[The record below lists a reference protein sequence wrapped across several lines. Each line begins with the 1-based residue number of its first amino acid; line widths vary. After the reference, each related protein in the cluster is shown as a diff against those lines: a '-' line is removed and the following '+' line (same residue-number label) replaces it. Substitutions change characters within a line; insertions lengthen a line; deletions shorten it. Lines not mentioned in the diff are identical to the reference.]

1 MPPVAAGAIAV
12 FSAVGAAGA
21 AVGGAIGGLL
31 GAGAA
36 AVGAGIGMGIA
47 QGVLV
52 GALIGGATAAITG
65 GDIGDGL
72 LKGALFG
79 GIGGAIFG
87 GISGVSDSVSSFMEV
102 AADKG
107 IMGAMSDTY
116 AGAMQGMDAAT
127 IAAGTESATTTAVKT
142 PGITAPEGFAP
153 KLDVPGMATKTTTNT
168 MTATSTGA
176 PQISGG
182 SFEALAGNAMRPEMG
197 AGAMDAGGGILAQ
210 NVSPNTDLFSFLAS
224 ENEKNRAMMNSLST
238 KQALWSAGEKAA
250 GAYGEAVAEEEGG
263 DEQDVT
269 TSSDP
274 RRPRMQIGARRRP
287 LLNYQR
293 RT

>member
-1 MPPVAAGAIAV
+1 
-12 FSAVGAAGA
+12 
-21 AVGGAIGGLL
+21 
-31 GAGAA
+31 
-36 AVGAGIGMGIA
+36 
-47 QGVLV
+47 
-52 GALIGGATAAITG
+52 
-65 GDIGDGL
+65 
-72 LKGALFG
+72 
-79 GIGGAIFG
+79 
-87 GISGVSDSVSSFMEV
+87 MEV

-116 AGAMQGMDAAT
+116 AGVMQGMETAT
-127 IAAGTESATTTAVKT
+127 ISAGTESATTTAVKT
-142 PGITAPEGFAP
+142 TPGLTAPEGFAP

-168 MTATSTGA
+168 MTATNVGA

-197 AGAMDAGGGILAQ
+197 AGATNAGGGLLAQ
-210 NVSPNTDLFSFLAS
+210 NISPNTDLFAFLAS
-224 ENEKNRAMMNSLST
+224 ENEKNRAMMSSLST

-250 GAYGEAVAEEEGG
+250 SAYGQAVADEEQGG

-269 TSSDP
+269 TSTDP

-293 RT
+293 TT